1 MPPAP
6 HDKENDMGN
15 NVVGDSRVFEL
26 FNPGVISTTTAGSSV
41 DLGSANYEDG
51 CIYLNIGTVVS
62 LTSLDIT
69 VEHST
74 LTGSG
79 FVAYTEP
86 GASAAAA
93 FAQKTATG
101 GPFRLPLN
109 MRGMNQFIRVVA
121 TLVGTSFI
129 ADILLVATPKYQPA
143 VLQP

>member
-1 MPPAP
+1 
-6 HDKENDMGN
+6 MGS

-26 FNPGVISTTTAGSSV
+26 LNPGVLSTTTTESSV
-41 DLGSANYEDG
+41 DLGSAGYEDG
-51 CIYLNIGTVVS
+51 VIYLNIGTVVA
-62 LTSLDIT
+62 LTSLIVT

-86 GASAAAA
+86 GAAAAA
-93 FAQKTATG
+93 VFATKTATG

-143 VLQP
+143 ALQP